1 MSDDVSGRFNPNDLV
16 MSKEDV
22 DAQSNSVNSRRV
34 QILNE
39 IKNLDKQ
46 EEDLYANLED
56 LASQINVIK
65 SQAVNADSNVKS
77 QLEVSLTTIEKVQG
91 DVLTQL
97 KNLGENRSAL
107 YTQLGN
113 AYVDLQTT
121 VSETRADLV
130 SQKTLSDVMST
141 ELVNIQKK
149 ADNLEE
155 AKHNQMRLVEINT
168 YYGKRYKAHAQLMK
182 ILAFSCVPFL
192 VIAILFRYGM
202 ISKKIRAWGVIISL
216 VVAIVLVL
224 RKLLDIGYR
233 DNMNYDE
240 YDFRDGASKDRIIS
254 YNKKHMGDLF
264 PKGTK
269 DYLEKKLEKS
279 LGLGCIGAQCCETH
293 GIKYDKKKKRCVLP
307 NGDAVG
313 PVHSAAAANAA
324 LGGEGSDEPAKDGFS
339 NINLLNPAPVP
350 RMPKPA
356 PTYAFNGGSSLSSKA
371 TNKASVICDMN
382 TLQNNMCGGDNQDN
396 IMSFE
401 GF

>member
-16 MSKEDV
+16 MSKDAV
-22 DAQSNSVNSRRV
+22 NAQSESVDSRRV

-39 IKNLDKQ
+39 IKTLDKQ
-46 EEDLYANLED
+46 EEDLYGNLED

-65 SQAVNADSNVKS
+65 SQAENADSNVKA
-77 QLEVSLTTIEKVQG
+77 QLKVSMTTLEQVQN

-107 YTQLGN
+107 YKQLGN

-130 SQKTLSDVMST
+130 NQKTLSDVMSS
-141 ELVNIQKK
+141 ELVNIQTK

-192 VIAILFRYGM
+192 VIAILFRYNM

-216 VVAIVLVL
+216 VVAIVLVF
-224 RKLLDIGYR
+224 RKLLDISSR

-240 YDFRDGASKDRIIS
+240 YNFRDGASKDRIVS
-254 YNKKHMGDLF
+254 YNKKHMGEFF

-269 DYLEKKLEKS
+269 EYLEKKLEKS

-307 NGDAVG
+307 NGEAIGPLHQTGGPKDATMDDA
-313 PVHSAAAANAA
+313 S
-324 LGGEGSDEPAKDGFS
+324 KDGFS

-356 PTYAFNGGSSLSSKA
+356 PTYAFTGGSSLSSKA
-371 TNKASVICDMN
+371 TNKAAVICNMD
-382 TLQNNMCGGDNQDN
+382 TLQNNMCGGDNVD
-396 IMSFE
+396 IISFE